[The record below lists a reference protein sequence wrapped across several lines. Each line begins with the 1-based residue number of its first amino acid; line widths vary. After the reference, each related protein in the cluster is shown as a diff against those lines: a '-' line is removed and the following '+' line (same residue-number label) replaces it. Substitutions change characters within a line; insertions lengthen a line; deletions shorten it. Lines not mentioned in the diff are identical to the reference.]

1 MKGLRKAMKLF
12 RAILASILVAL
23 AAPAAA
29 EDWSGAYAGFSF
41 GYADADGPNGS
52 SGSDASFGPHV
63 GYDFDFGNFVL
74 GGELEYNRLSLGL
87 SQNEGS
93 LDSTT
98 RLKLRGGYD
107 FGSALGY
114 VVVGAA
120 RAETSA
126 DDDTAAVYGIGVAYP
141 INDRF
146 VISGEALR
154 QEFDDA
160 TQSEGGLDSNV
171 FNLRT
176 TFRF

>member
-1 MKGLRKAMKLF
+1 MKPIKAIF
-12 RAILASILVAL
+12 SAILLAS
-23 AAPAAA
+23 AAPALA
-29 EDWSGAYAGFSF
+29 EDWTGAYAGFSF

-52 SGSDASFGPHV
+52 SGNDVSFGPHI
-63 GYDFDFGNFVL
+63 GYDYDFGNFVL
-74 GGELEYNRLSLGL
+74 GGELEYNSLSLDLGQ
-87 SQNEGS
+87 SEGS
-93 LDSTT
+93 LDSMS

-120 RAETSA
+120 RADTSA
-126 DDDTAAVYGIGVAYP
+126 DSDTAAVYGIGVAYP

-154 QEFDDA
+154 QDFDNV
-160 TQSEGGLDSNV
+160 TRSNGGLDTSV